1 MLIKH
6 RAPLMLL
13 AFAVICSFLVLSCNS
28 DSTASSDA
36 TGRILLR
43 LIDSPAWFDQE
54 VIVMRRIEIHRSG
67 ASAELGWRVINGE
80 VASYDVLKLINGA
93 SQVIASTEIPEGKYD
108 AIRIILDGSNIW
120 IGGQYKLLSLPT
132 NVAGGFVLQYPITI
146 TAGEL
151 FELILDFD
159 AYGSIKQTAPNE
171 YQLDPSIRAQDALL
185 SGSISGSVVAANNT
199 AKAVNSHI
207 SVPVGGITASTSTDT
222 TSFGSFILLAI
233 PEGNYNVKITP
244 TDSLGGFKD
253 TTIASIRVVRK
264 QETKLGTISLSQ
276 K

>member
-6 RAPLMLL
+6 RAPLMTL
-13 AFAVICSFLVLSCNS
+13 AFAVFCSFLVLSCNS

-54 VIVMRRIEIHRSG
+54 VIVMRRIEIHRTG

-80 VASYDVLKLINGA
+80 LASYDLLKLINGV

-108 AIRIILDGSNIW
+108 AIRIIMEGSHVW
-120 IGGQYKLLSLPT
+120 IGEKYELLNLP
-132 NVAGGFVLQYPITI
+132 NHVAGGFVLQYPITI

-159 AYGSIKQTAPNE
+159 AYRSIKQTGPEE

-185 SGSISGSVVAANNT
+185 TGSISGSVVAADNT

-207 SVPVGGITASTSTDT
+207 STAVGGVTASTLTDT

-233 PEGNYNVKITP
+233 PEGDYNLKIAP
-244 TDSLGGFKD
+244 VDSLGGYKD

-264 QETKLGTISLSQ
+264 QETKIGSISLSL